1 MAATEAQ
8 VRVFRRMIAEPTAVT
23 YTDDD
28 LVEIIEKHKLTD
40 VAGYDPLLDDGTDNE
55 EWTPTYDLHA
65 AASEIWAEKA
75 ATESGRMDFKV
86 EGGDFSASQVYEHAM
101 VMSRYHAS
109 RRAVKALR
117 VEPQPKV

>member
-75 ATESGRMDFKV
+75 ASEAGRMDFKV
-86 EGGDFSASQVYEHAM
+86 EGGDFSASQVHEHAM
-101 VMSRYHAS
+101 KMSRYHAS